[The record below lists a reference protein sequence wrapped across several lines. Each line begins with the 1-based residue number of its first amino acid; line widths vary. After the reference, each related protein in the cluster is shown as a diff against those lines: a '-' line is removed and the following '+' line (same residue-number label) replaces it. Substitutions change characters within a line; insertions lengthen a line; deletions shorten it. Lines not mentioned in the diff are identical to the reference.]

1 MSAMPA
7 TELTC
12 DSDIELVRALRSVG
26 VLSGLRQDDPGDTP
40 GPQRTAPASR
50 RDTPDVR
57 HAALTPRRDTPAA
70 RSGRPRDTPVAPLR
84 LTRRGRVVVAL
95 AAALLVTVVSLLLA
109 RRGAGDERR
118 SVSARGAGEPRP
130 GDRPPGPEPV
140 VGGRERGSRP
150 GHPRRHPADHRPQF
164 AERRH
169 CVRRPAALGPAR
181 LSPRLRPNTRLIR
194 NALSPPAAALVTTS
208 GRDTPAR
215 RPQPHGGLDFRVRP
229 SRPLAS

>member
-26 VLSGLRQDDPGDTP
+26 VLSGLQEDDPGDTP
-40 GPQRTAPASR
+40 GPQQTAPGSR

-95 AAALLVTVVSLLLA
+95 AAALLVTMVSLLLA
-109 RRGAGDERR
+109 GVAQATNDGPSPRA
-118 SVSARGAGEPRP
+118 ARENLVQVIVRP
-130 GDRPPGPEPV
+130 GQSLWSVAESADPDQDTRAVIQQIIDLNSLNGDTVFAGQQLWVP
-140 VGGRERGSRP
+140 RG
-150 GHPRRHPADHRPQF
+150 
-164 AERRH
+164 
-169 CVRRPAALGPAR
+169 
-181 LSPRLRPNTRLIR
+181 
-194 NALSPPAAALVTTS
+194 
-208 GRDTPAR
+208 
-215 RPQPHGGLDFRVRP
+215 
-229 SRPLAS
+229 